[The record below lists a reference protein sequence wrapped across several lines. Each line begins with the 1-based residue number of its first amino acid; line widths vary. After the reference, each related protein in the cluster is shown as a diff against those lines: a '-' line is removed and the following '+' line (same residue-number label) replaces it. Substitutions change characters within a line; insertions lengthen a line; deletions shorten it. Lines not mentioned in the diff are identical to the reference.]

1 METDKFTDRQP
12 VKGVSKNTF
21 WAWIAVTLILG
32 FAWGTRIDQMAAVFG
47 PMFGVKVDTSVVE
60 TAGLQEVYRTLRAE
74 YDGDLDTAKLA
85 NGAKRGLAEATGD
98 PYTVFMDKD
107 EAVEFRKQIDGEVTG
122 IGAEIGV
129 RNGQPTIMRVLPGSP
144 AEAAGVKKGDI
155 IAGINDISAE
165 SVGAGKAAEQIRG
178 QEGTT
183 VKITM
188 LRNKEFKEFSIVR
201 QKVDNP
207 SVEYSIEN
215 GIGILSLSRFDGE
228 TGNLAKK
235 AAQEFKKA
243 GVRGVILDLRG
254 NGGGT
259 LDSSVEVASLWLR
272 DKTVVT
278 EKSRSGM
285 NIVKRSVGEP
295 ILEGIKTV
303 VLVDNSSA
311 SASEIVAGALQD
323 HRAATLVGEKT
334 YGKGSVQKV
343 IDLRGEAILK
353 VTIAKWYTPADQNI
367 NGNGI
372 KPDQEVK
379 LTTADIDAD
388 RDLQLDAAKKQLE

>member
-1 METDKFTDRQP
+1 METEQLTDRQP
-12 VKGVSKNTF
+12 ANGVSKNTF
-21 WAWIAVTLILG
+21 WAWVAVALILG
-32 FAWGTRIDQMAAVFG
+32 FAWGTRIDQMMAVFG
-47 PMFGVKVDTSVVE
+47 PIFGVKVDTSIID
-60 TAGLQEVYRTLRAE
+60 TAGLQEAYRTLRAE
-74 YDGDLDTAKLA
+74 YDGELDNAKLTD
-85 NGAKRGLAEATGD
+85 GAKRGLVEAAGD
-98 PYTVFMDKD
+98 PYTVFMDKE

-129 RNGQPTIMRVLPGSP
+129 RSGQPTILRVLPGSP
-144 AEAAGVKKGDI
+144 AEAAGVKKGDT
-155 IAGINDISAE
+155 IAGINDVSADGIS
-165 SVGAGKAAEQIRG
+165 AGKAAEQIRG

-207 SVEYSIEN
+207 SVEYGIEN
-215 GIGILSLSRFDGE
+215 GIGVLSLSRFDDE
-228 TGNLAKK
+228 TGDLAKK

-243 GVRGVILDLRG
+243 GVRGIILDLRG

-272 DKTVVT
+272 DKPIVT

-285 NIVKRSVGEP
+285 NVVKRSVGEP
-295 ILEGIKTV
+295 ILEGIKTI

-323 HRAATLVGEKT
+323 HKAASLVGEKT
-334 YGKGSVQKV
+334 YGKGSVQKI
-343 IDLRGEAILK
+343 IDLSGGAILK

-372 KPDQEVK
+372 KPDKEVK

-388 RDLQLDAAKKQLE
+388 KDPQLDAAKGLL

>member
-1 METDKFTDRQP
+1 METDKLTDHQP
-12 VKGVSKNTF
+12 VRGVSKNTF

-32 FAWGTRIDQMAAVFG
+32 FAWGTRIDQMMAAFG
-47 PMFGVKVDTSVVE
+47 PMFGLKVDTSVVE
-60 TAGLQEVYRTLRAE
+60 TSSLQDVYRTLKAE
-74 YDGDLDTAKLA
+74 YDGDLDAAKLA
-85 NGAKRGLAEATGD
+85 DGAKKGLVEAAGD

-129 RNGQPTIMRVLPGSP
+129 RSGQPTIVRVLPGSP

-155 IAGINDISAE
+155 IAGVNDVSADGIS
-165 SVGAGKAAEQIRG
+165 AGKAAEQIRG

-188 LRNKEFKEFSIVR
+188 LRNKEVKEFSIVR
-201 QKVDNP
+201 QKVNNP

-228 TGNLAKK
+228 TGDLAKK

-259 LDSSVEVASLWLR
+259 LDSSVDVASLWLR
-272 DKTVVT
+272 DKLIVT

-285 NIVKRSVGEP
+285 NEVKRSTGEP

-323 HRAATLVGEKT
+323 HKAATLVGEKT
-334 YGKGSVQKV
+334 FGKGSVQKV
-343 IDLRGEAILK
+343 IDLSGGSILK

-372 KPDQEVK
+372 KPDKEVK

-388 RDLQLDAAKKQLE
+388 KDPQLDAAKGLL

>member
-1 METDKFTDRQP
+1 METDKLTDHQP
-12 VKGVSKNTF
+12 VRGVSKNTF

-47 PMFGVKVDTSVVE
+47 PMFGVKVDTSVVD
-60 TAGLQEVYRTLRAE
+60 TTGLQEVYRTLKAE
-74 YDGDLDTAKLA
+74 YDGDLDTAKLTD
-85 NGAKRGLAEATGD
+85 GAKKGLVEAAGD
-98 PYTVFMDKD
+98 PYTAFMNKD
-107 EAVEFRKQIDGEVTG
+107 EAIEFRKQIDGEVTG

-129 RNGQPTIMRVLPGSP
+129 RSGQPTIVRVLPGSP

-155 IAGINDISAE
+155 IAGINDVSADGIS
-165 SVGAGKAAEQIRG
+165 AGKAAEQIRG

-188 LRNKEFKEFSIVR
+188 LRNKEVKEFSIVR
-201 QKVDNP
+201 QKVNNP

-228 TGNLAKK
+228 TGDLAKK

-259 LDSSVEVASLWLR
+259 LDSSVDVASLWLR
-272 DKTVVT
+272 DKPIVT

-285 NIVKRSVGEP
+285 NEVKRSTGEP

-323 HRAATLVGEKT
+323 HKAATLVGEKT
-334 YGKGSVQKV
+334 FGKGSVQKV
-343 IDLRGEAILK
+343 IDLSGGSILK

-372 KPDQEVK
+372 KPDKEVK

-388 RDLQLDAAKKQLE
+388 RDPQLDAAKGLL

>member
-323 HRAATLVGEKT
+323 HKAATLVGEKT

>member
-1 METDKFTDRQP
+1 METDKLTDHQP
-12 VKGVSKNTF
+12 VRGVSKNTF

-32 FAWGTRIDQMAAVFG
+32 FAWGTRIDQMMAAFG
-47 PMFGVKVDTSVVE
+47 PMFGLKVDTSVVE
-60 TAGLQEVYRTLRAE
+60 TSSLQDVYRTLKAE
-74 YDGDLDTAKLA
+74 YDGDLDAAKLA
-85 NGAKRGLAEATGD
+85 DGAKKGLVEAAGD

-129 RNGQPTIMRVLPGSP
+129 RSGQPTIVRVLPGSP

-155 IAGINDISAE
+155 IAGVNDVSADGIS
-165 SVGAGKAAEQIRG
+165 AGKAAEQIRG

-188 LRNKEFKEFSIVR
+188 LRNKEVKEFSIVR
-201 QKVDNP
+201 QKVNNP

-228 TGNLAKK
+228 TGDLAKK

-259 LDSSVEVASLWLR
+259 LDSSVDVASLWLR
-272 DKTVVT
+272 DKLIVT

-285 NIVKRSVGEP
+285 NEVKRSTGEP
-295 ILEGIKTV
+295 ILEGTKTV

-323 HRAATLVGEKT
+323 HKAATLVGEKT
-334 YGKGSVQKV
+334 FGKGSVQKV
-343 IDLRGEAILK
+343 IDLSGGSILK

-372 KPDQEVK
+372 KPDKEVK

-388 RDLQLDAAKKQLE
+388 RDLQLDAAKGLL

>member
-1 METDKFTDRQP
+1 METEQLTDRQP
-12 VKGVSKNTF
+12 ANGVSKNTF
-21 WAWIAVTLILG
+21 WAWVAVALILG
-32 FAWGTRIDQMAAVFG
+32 FAWGTRIDQMMAVFG
-47 PMFGVKVDTSVVE
+47 PIFGVKVDTSIID
-60 TAGLQEVYRTLRAE
+60 TAGLQEAYRTLRAE
-74 YDGDLDTAKLA
+74 YDGELDNAKLTD
-85 NGAKRGLAEATGD
+85 GAKRGLVEATGD
-98 PYTVFMDKD
+98 PYTVFMDKE

-129 RNGQPTIMRVLPGSP
+129 RSGQPTILRVLPGSP
-144 AEAAGVKKGDI
+144 AEAAGVKKGDT
-155 IAGINDISAE
+155 IAGINDVSADGIS
-165 SVGAGKAAEQIRG
+165 AGKAAEQIRG

-207 SVEYSIEN
+207 SVEYGIEN
-215 GIGILSLSRFDGE
+215 GIGVLSLSRFDDE
-228 TGNLAKK
+228 TGDLAKK

-243 GVRGVILDLRG
+243 GVRGIILDLRG

-272 DKTVVT
+272 DKPIVT

-285 NIVKRSVGEP
+285 NVVKRSVGEP
-295 ILEGIKTV
+295 ILEGIKTI

-323 HRAATLVGEKT
+323 HKAASLVGEKT
-334 YGKGSVQKV
+334 YGKGSVQKI
-343 IDLRGEAILK
+343 IDLSGGAILK

-372 KPDQEVK
+372 KPDIEVK

-388 RDLQLDAAKKQLE
+388 KDPQLDAAKGLL

>member
-1 METDKFTDRQP
+1 METDQLTDRQP
-12 VKGVSKNTF
+12 ANGVSKNTF
-21 WAWIAVTLILG
+21 WAWVAVALILG
-32 FAWGTRIDQMAAVFG
+32 FAWGTRIDQMMAVFG
-47 PMFGVKVDTSVVE
+47 PIFGVKVDTSIID
-60 TAGLQEVYRTLRAE
+60 TAGLQEAYRTLRAE
-74 YDGDLDTAKLA
+74 YDGELDNAKLTD
-85 NGAKRGLAEATGD
+85 GAKRGLVEAAGD
-98 PYTVFMDKD
+98 PYTVFMDKE

-129 RNGQPTIMRVLPGSP
+129 RSGQPTILRVLPGSP
-144 AEAAGVKKGDI
+144 AEAAGVKKGDT
-155 IAGINDISAE
+155 IAGINDVSADGIS
-165 SVGAGKAAEQIRG
+165 AGKAAEQIRG

-207 SVEYSIEN
+207 SVEYGIEN
-215 GIGILSLSRFDGE
+215 GIGVLSLSRFDDE
-228 TGNLAKK
+228 TGDLAKK

-243 GVRGVILDLRG
+243 GVRGIILDLRG

-272 DKTVVT
+272 DKPIVT

-285 NIVKRSVGEP
+285 NVVKRSVGEP
-295 ILEGIKTV
+295 ILEGIKTI

-323 HRAATLVGEKT
+323 HKAASLVGEKT
-334 YGKGSVQKV
+334 YGKGSVQKI
-343 IDLRGEAILK
+343 IDLSGGAILK

-372 KPDQEVK
+372 KPDKEVK

-388 RDLQLDAAKKQLE
+388 KDPQLDAAKGLL

>member
-1 METDKFTDRQP
+1 METDKLTDHQP
-12 VKGVSKNTF
+12 VRGVSKNTF

-47 PMFGVKVDTSVVE
+47 PMFGVKVDTSVVD
-60 TAGLQEVYRTLRAE
+60 TTGLQEVYRTLKAE
-74 YDGDLDTAKLA
+74 YDGDLDMAKLTD
-85 NGAKRGLAEATGD
+85 GAKKGLVEAAGD
-98 PYTVFMDKD
+98 PYTAFMNKD
-107 EAVEFRKQIDGEVTG
+107 EAIEFRKQIDGEVTG

-129 RNGQPTIMRVLPGSP
+129 RSGQPTIVRVLPGSP

-155 IAGINDISAE
+155 IAGINDVSADGIS
-165 SVGAGKAAEQIRG
+165 AGKAAEQIRG

-188 LRNKEFKEFSIVR
+188 LRNKEVKEFSIVR
-201 QKVDNP
+201 QKVNNP

-228 TGNLAKK
+228 TGDLAKK

-259 LDSSVEVASLWLR
+259 LDSSVDVASLWLR
-272 DKTVVT
+272 DKPIVT

-285 NIVKRSVGEP
+285 NEVKRSTGEP

-323 HRAATLVGEKT
+323 HKAATLVGEKT
-334 YGKGSVQKV
+334 FGKGSVQKV
-343 IDLRGEAILK
+343 IDLSGGSILK

-372 KPDQEVK
+372 KPDKEVK

-388 RDLQLDAAKKQLE
+388 RDPQLDAAKGLL

>member
-1 METDKFTDRQP
+1 METDQLTDRQP
-12 VKGVSKNTF
+12 ANGVSKNTF
-21 WAWIAVTLILG
+21 WAWVAVALILG
-32 FAWGTRIDQMAAVFG
+32 FAWGTRIDQMMAVFG
-47 PMFGVKVDTSVVE
+47 PIFGVKVDTSIID
-60 TAGLQEVYRTLRAE
+60 TAGLQEAYRTLRAE
-74 YDGDLDTAKLA
+74 YDGELDNAKLTD
-85 NGAKRGLAEATGD
+85 GAKRGLVEATGD
-98 PYTVFMDKD
+98 PYTVFMDKE

-129 RNGQPTIMRVLPGSP
+129 RSGQPTILRVLPGSP
-144 AEAAGVKKGDI
+144 AEAAGVKKGDT
-155 IAGINDISAE
+155 IAGINDVSADGIS
-165 SVGAGKAAEQIRG
+165 AGKAAEQIRG

-207 SVEYSIEN
+207 SVEYGIEN
-215 GIGILSLSRFDGE
+215 GIGVLSLSRFDDE
-228 TGNLAKK
+228 TGDLAKK

-243 GVRGVILDLRG
+243 GVRGIILDLRG

-272 DKTVVT
+272 DKPIVT

-285 NIVKRSVGEP
+285 NVVKRSVGEP
-295 ILEGIKTV
+295 ILEGIKTI

-323 HRAATLVGEKT
+323 HKAASLVGEKT
-334 YGKGSVQKV
+334 YGKGSVQKI
-343 IDLRGEAILK
+343 IDLSGGAILK

-372 KPDQEVK
+372 KPDKEVK

-388 RDLQLDAAKKQLE
+388 KDPQLDAAKGLL